1 MPIPTTTPPQRHH
14 ELLCGTQATALGDQ
28 AAVPPQDS
36 AGGDQTVRLQPS
48 RQEPDQR
55 GEDCAVGPV
64 QPGPGIGA
72 VQHCDLVPQHEQLSV
87 LGRRRPAEQDQPA
100 AELDKDEVEQAQGH
114 E

>member
-28 AAVPPQDS
+28 AAVPAQDG

-48 RQEPDQR
+48 RQTPDQR
-55 GEDCAVGPV
+55 GEDYAVGRV

-72 VQHCDLVPQHEQLSV
+72 VQYCDLVP
-87 LGRRRPAEQDQPA
+87 
-100 AELDKDEVEQAQGH
+100 
-114 E
+114 